1 LIPFVRKNNV
11 NHWGRLT
18 VSIILIVGGKL
29 GKMGT
34 KKQKNVP
41 GKIDGQL
48 PIVVKKLR
56 MI

>member
-1 LIPFVRKNNV
+1 
-11 NHWGRLT
+11 
-18 VSIILIVGGKL
+18 
-29 GKMGT
+29 MGT

-56 MI
+56 MIWSVPIPLNVFGGSEDVLPKIVLHLR